1 MAALMTSVLDSAT
14 KISGYIAECKEL
26 GIPVLPPD
34 INHSD
39 DNFSVEGEAI
49 RFGLG
54 AVKNVGHGLIRSVAS
69 KREEGGPFK
78 SLEDFIQRMG
88 EGELNKR
95 AVENFIKC
103 GAMDCFGYHRSELL
117 AVYDSMMD
125 SIASTRKR
133 NLEGQMGL
141 FGMLDDE
148 DTASAIPIPKLPELK
163 PADKMAM
170 EKETTGIYISGHP
183 MDDYRP
189 FLRNTHVV
197 PMAELMGEESRYQD
211 DQIVSVAGI
220 VQSVKMKTTRN
231 NSMMAYV
238 TVEDDTA
245 SMEMLAFSNVL
256 SQYGGYLKDNTAVV
270 IAGRLSIRD
279 EKEPQIVINRAR
291 PITDFSEAP
300 ELMAPPQPEEPK
312 TLSGTLYVKLS
323 GEDDPNY
330 RKVRAIVNMF
340 PGDSQIK
347 VFFADTRKM
356 RGALATLD
364 TRMIDELKAV
374 LGEGNVVLK

>member
-1 MAALMTSVLDSAT
+1 MAALMTSVLDSAS
-14 KISGYIAECKEL
+14 KISGYIAECKEM

-34 INHSD
+34 INHSED
-39 DNFSVEGEAI
+39 KFTVEGEAI

-54 AVKNVGHGLIRSVAS
+54 AVKNVGIGLIRSMVH
-69 KREEGGPFK
+69 KRTEGGPFK
-78 SLEDFIQRMG
+78 SLEDFIERMG
-88 EGELNKR
+88 ERELNKR

-103 GAMDCFGYHRSELL
+103 GAADCFGYHRSELL
-117 AVYDSMMD
+117 DVFDSMMD
-125 SIASTRKR
+125 AIASTRKR

-141 FGMLDDE
+141 FGMMDDANI
-148 DTASAIPIPKLPELK
+148 DTAIPIPKMPELK
-163 PADKMAM
+163 PADLMAM

-197 PMAELMGEESRYQD
+197 PMADLMVEESHYQD

-220 VQSVKMKTTRN
+220 VQNVKMKTTRN

-238 TVEDDTA
+238 TVEDDTG

-256 SQYGGYLKDNTAVV
+256 NQYGGYLKENTAVV
-270 IAGRLSIRD
+270 ITGRLSIRD

-291 PITDFSEAP
+291 PITDYSEAP
-300 ELMAPPQPEEPK
+300 ENTLPPQPETPK
-312 TLSGTLYVKLS
+312 TLHGTLYLKLA
-323 GEDDPNY
+323 GEHDPNY

-356 RGALATLD
+356 RGALAALD
-364 TRMIDELKAV
+364 MRMVSELKAV
-374 LGEGNVVLK
+374 LGDANVVLK